1 MRAMM
6 EGMEISGG
14 TLAEMRRDQKM
25 WRHGFEASS
34 SRGRHA
40 AIFDRES
47 IRFRRDAVF
56 PPCSRSVMKRR
67 AVTSDRSA
75 PLCSELFQLCVAP
88 NKAPEP
94 TPLPVT
100 IRACARLAPGSVVA
114 HL

>member
-1 MRAMM
+1 MI

-56 PPCSRSVMKRR
+56 PPCSRSVMKGR
-67 AVTSDRSA
+67 AVTSERFTRSD
-75 PLCSELFQLCVAP
+75 SEFFRLCVAP

-94 TPLPVT
+94 TPPLVT
-100 IRACARLAPGSVVA
+100 IRAYARLAPSGVVA